1 VFCSEVVGMLREK
14 EDMISQLR
22 DVALQTL
29 GVRRQALRR
38 LRIEEQEDMVYRVKE
53 VSTVDTCPVVI
64 VDIYIYNVWNAVGTR
79 MVERIR

>member
-1 VFCSEVVGMLREK
+1 MLRDK

-53 VSTVDTCPVVI
+53 VSTVDTCPAVI
-64 VDIYIYNVWNAVGTR
+64 SDIYIYNAWSAFGTR
-79 MVERIR
+79 MVERIRLQ

>member
-1 VFCSEVVGMLREK
+1 MFCSEVVGMLRDK

-38 LRIEEQEDMVYRVKE
+38 LRIEEQEDLVYRVKE
-53 VSTVDTCPVVI
+53 VRTLCACTVFTA
-64 VDIYIYNVWNAVGTR
+64 DIY
-79 MVERIR
+79 

>member
-1 VFCSEVVGMLREK
+1 VFCSEVVGMLRDK

-53 VSTVDTCPVVI
+53 VSTVRVRGFCPRLFSECR
-64 VDIYIYNVWNAVGTR
+64 TR
-79 MVERIR
+79 